1 MPDFKGRIR
10 LEDGDGL
17 ETTLTVDSGRFV
29 AKAGEHEI
37 GNWAVNELSVV
48 RRNSEFLIK
57 VEGEELV
64 VVMADPLGFSEIL
77 GVKEEKSKERRSK
90 KARSPKLKRKER
102 STPEVKPPDAAPPA
116 HDAALP
122 AYAVPAP
129 AVVAE
134 PAPVAAT
141 AVVQAADEVPSLW
154 QRIPMRTKLIGLGV
168 IGFVIFFILAPS
180 LLALLLL
187 LAGVGT
193 LFLAIA
199 AKNESGSGFLPPPFF
214 ATNLAVAGGIGS
226 VVLSLVIMVI
236 T

>member
-1 MPDFKGRIR
+1 MPDFKGKIR

-77 GVKEEKSKERRSK
+77 GVKEEKSKERRRK
-90 KARSPKLKRKER
+90 TARSPKLRRKER
-102 STPEVKPPDAAPPA
+102 STPEAKPPDAAPPA
-116 HDAALP
+116 YDAALP

-141 AVVQAADEVPSLW
+141 GVVQAADEVPLW

-168 IGFVIFFILAPS
+168 IGFVVFFIVAPS

-214 ATNLAVAGGIGS
+214 ATNTAVAGGIGS